1 MNPWT
6 ALLVGAL
13 IGYVLGSI
21 PASYVAGRLLRGI
34 DLRDHGS
41 GNLGATNVYRTLGWK
56 AAVPVLAIDI
66 AKGSAAVA
74 VGLYLLPSWSTMP
87 DLTALVCAVTAI
99 LGHGFSPFVGF
110 KGGKGVAT
118 AAGAFIALTPVATLS
133 AIFVWAVL
141 LVATRIMSVASVAA
155 AAVLPVN
162 LLVFELLQRGGEA
175 RWATMI
181 FGTLIAVWVILR
193 HRGNLERLREGK
205 ESTLW

>member
-1 MNPWT
+1 MSPWM

-41 GNLGATNVYRTLGWK
+41 GNLGATNVFRTLGWK
-56 AAVPVLAIDI
+56 AAVPVLLIDI
-66 AKGSAAVA
+66 AKGAAAVA
-74 VGLYLLPSWSTMP
+74 IGLYVLPSWSTMP
-87 DLTALVCAVTAI
+87 DLTALVCAVAAI

-118 AAGAFIALTPVATLS
+118 AAGAFITLAPVAALS

-162 LLVFELLQRGGEA
+162 LLVVELLQPDTDP

-193 HRGNLERLREGK
+193 HRSNLERLREGR